1 MIPPAFSLC
10 RLPLFSLPHS
20 LCFSLSLSQELGNL
34 IEEPFSILP
43 LEAMGDGIES
53 SIYEALERDCGL
65 ELGKVQT
72 APYGIWPIFRI
83 LHIHTHQTLFP
94 PGTSLVRIQKWKSH
108 CSHRVCVFD
117 AGLRDGRLPLSLE
130 QAQLVCALRLGGR
143 IIGSS
148 ERGAGDRRLQSSPVR
163 RFRTETLRVKL
174 HQLLSVHGL
183 YQGLCSCVCV
193 YRDA

>member
-1 MIPPAFSLC
+1 MIPPAVSLC

-65 ELGKVQT
+65 ELGQVQT

-83 LHIHTHQTLFP
+83 LHIHTHQTLSRLVHASCESRN
-94 PGTSLVRIQKWKSH
+94 GNLTALTEYVSLMQDCEMVDYRSVSSKPSSFVR
-108 CSHRVCVFD
+108 
-117 AGLRDGRLPLSLE
+117 
-130 QAQLVCALRLGGR
+130 
-143 IIGSS
+143 
-148 ERGAGDRRLQSSPVR
+148 
-163 RFRTETLRVKL
+163 
-174 HQLLSVHGL
+174 
-183 YQGLCSCVCV
+183 
-193 YRDA
+193 

>member
-1 MIPPAFSLC
+1 MA
-10 RLPLFSLPHS
+10 H
-20 LCFSLSLSQELGNL
+20 LSDV
-34 IEEPFSILP
+34 
-43 LEAMGDGIES
+43 AH
-53 SIYEALERDCGL
+53 AH
-65 ELGKVQT
+65 
-72 APYGIWPIFRI
+72 APDS
-83 LHIHTHQTLFP
+83 FP
-94 PGTSLVRIQKWKSH
+94 PGTPLVRIQKWKSH

-148 ERGAGDRRLQSSPVR
+148 KRGTGDGRLQSSPVR
-163 RFRTETLRVKL
+163 RLRTETRRVKL

-193 YRDA
+193 YRERM